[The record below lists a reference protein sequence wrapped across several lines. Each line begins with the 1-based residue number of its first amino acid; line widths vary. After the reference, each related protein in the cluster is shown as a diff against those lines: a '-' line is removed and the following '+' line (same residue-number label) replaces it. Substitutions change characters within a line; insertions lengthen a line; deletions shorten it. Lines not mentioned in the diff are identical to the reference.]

1 MIICMHCTCFNTGK
15 GITKRKLYN
24 TDISS
29 QIPENTARWQ
39 NSRSIVYLFFLMQY
53 STGQPSVSDVLDD
66 NIPDVPDE
74 HEPVN
79 GMYLLIGLCVL
90 IF

>member
-1 MIICMHCTCFNTGK
+1 
-15 GITKRKLYN
+15 
-24 TDISS
+24 
-29 QIPENTARWQ
+29 
-39 NSRSIVYLFFLMQY
+39 MQH

-66 NIPDVPDE
+66 DVPDVPDE

-90 IF
+90 IFLMCVLSVVAWSQSKCYTCLSNAATFYCL

>member
-1 MIICMHCTCFNTGK
+1 
-15 GITKRKLYN
+15 
-24 TDISS
+24 
-29 QIPENTARWQ
+29 
-39 NSRSIVYLFFLMQY
+39 MQH

-66 NIPDVPDE
+66 DVPDVPDE

>member
-1 MIICMHCTCFNTGK
+1 
-15 GITKRKLYN
+15 
-24 TDISS
+24 
-29 QIPENTARWQ
+29 
-39 NSRSIVYLFFLMQY
+39 MQY

-90 IF
+90 IFLSVFLVLLHGHNQNAILALVMLQLFIVCRRLRCGL